1 MPMAP
6 SHDHSHH
13 HHRSSNILVKVG
25 QALHLPG
32 FSHDHSHHD
41 LAADRAFLDNRLAV
55 RTVWIALIALGL
67 TTALQIVIYIA
78 SGSVAL
84 LADTVHNLG
93 DALNSIPLLFAFY
106 IARRAANRRYTYG
119 YGRLE
124 DIAGVFIVISIGF
137 SASYILY
144 ESIQRLL
151 NPLPLENLEW
161 IALAALVGFV
171 GNELVALMQIRVGR
185 RIGSDAM
192 IADGQHALID
202 GLTSLAVL
210 IAVVGTLIGVPILDP
225 VVGIVIAIAIVG
237 ITWNA
242 IKAIWY
248 RMMDAVD
255 PHLVEHLEQHVQA
268 VDGVESVQ
276 TLRLRWVG
284 HRMYGVLQLRV
295 AATYDLGAGSA
306 DCACR
311 AKRGAPGHPA
321 VGGADRA
328 DRVSRLAA
336 LDSQRDVRPQ
346 KRSQR
351 LRFLFDQRDLPGIQ
365 HLEGLDDN
373 PPPRAAF
380 LQLPV
385 RHRPTAD
392 DDAGAD
398 HAAAGMHALGI
409 SRRNHEVPA
418 AIRQQVIV
426 ITRQEA
432 RAAFTLAKIDLLPS
446 LPQHQHSADRRLHL
460 FGLRGDGVECGLA
473 GSRAQSRPT
482 AEVILARRSI
492 RL

>member
-1 MPMAP
+1 MAH
-6 SHDHSHH
+6 SHGQGHH
-13 HHRSSNILVKVG
+13 HHHDDGGHHHHSSNPLVKIAM
-25 QALHLPG
+25 ALHLPG
-32 FSHDHSHHD
+32 FTHDHSHHE

-55 RTVWIALIALGL
+55 RTVWIALIALGA
-67 TTALQIVIYIA
+67 TTALQVVIYIA

-106 IARRAANRRYTYG
+106 VARRAANKRYTYG

-137 SASYILY
+137 SAAYILY

-210 IAVVGTLIGVPILDP
+210 IAVLGTLINVPILDP
-225 VVGIVIAIAIVG
+225 IVGVVIALAIVG

-255 PHLVEHLEQHVQA
+255 PHLVEHLEAHALA
-268 VDGVESVQ
+268 VEGVDAIE

-284 HRMYGVLQLRV
+284 HRMYGVMKARV
-295 AATYDLGAGSA
+295 PA
-306 DCACR
+306 DT
-311 AKRGAPGHPA
+311 
-321 VGGADRA
+321 
-328 DRVSRLAA
+328 SLAE
-336 LDSQRDVRPQ
+336 SQEIAHA
-346 KRSQR
+346 
-351 LRFLFDQRDLPGIQ
+351 IQ
-365 HLEGLDDN
+365 H
-373 PPPRAAF
+373 
-380 LQLPV
+380 
-385 RHRPTAD
+385 
-392 DDAGAD
+392 
-398 HAAAGMHALGI
+398 
-409 SRRNHEVPA
+409 
-418 AIRQQVIV
+418 
-426 ITRQEA
+426 EA
-432 RAAFTLAKIDLLPS
+432 RHVI
-446 LPQHQHSADRRLHL
+446 PQLDELT
-460 FGLRGDGVECGLA
+460 VE
-473 GSRAQSRPT
+473 
-482 AEVILARRSI
+482 ILASDP
-492 RL
+492 

>member
-1 MPMAP
+1 MAH
-6 SHDHSHH
+6 SHGQGHH
-13 HHRSSNILVKVG
+13 HHHDDGGHHHHSSNPLVKIAM
-25 QALHLPG
+25 ALHLPG
-32 FSHDHSHHD
+32 FTHDHSHHE

-55 RTVWIALIALGL
+55 RTVWIALIALGA
-67 TTALQIVIYIA
+67 TTALQVVIYIA

-106 IARRAANRRYTYG
+106 VARRAANKRYTYG

-137 SASYILY
+137 SAAYILY

-210 IAVVGTLIGVPILDP
+210 IAVLGTLINVPILDP
-225 VVGIVIAIAIVG
+225 IVGVVIALAIVG

-255 PHLVEHLEQHVQA
+255 PHLVEHVEAHARA
-268 VDGVESVQ
+268 VEGVDAIE

-284 HRMYGVLQLRV
+284 HRMYGVMKVRLP
-295 AATYDLGAGSA
+295 A
-306 DCACR
+306 DT
-311 AKRGAPGHPA
+311 
-321 VGGADRA
+321 
-328 DRVSRLAA
+328 S
-336 LDSQRDVRPQ
+336 
-346 KRSQR
+346 
-351 LRFLFDQRDLPGIQ
+351 
-365 HLEGLDDN
+365 
-373 PPPRAAF
+373 
-380 LQLPV
+380 
-385 RHRPTAD
+385 
-392 DDAGAD
+392 
-398 HAAAGMHALGI
+398 
-409 SRRNHEVPA
+409 
-418 AIRQQVIV
+418 
-426 ITRQEA
+426 
-432 RAAFTLAKIDLLPS
+432 
-446 LPQHQHSADRRLHL
+446 
-460 FGLRGDGVECGLA
+460 LA
-473 GSRAQSRPT
+473 GSQEIAHAIQHEARHVIPQLDELT
-482 AEVILARRSI
+482 VEVLASDP
-492 RL
+492 